1 MTFLKEKIVEKIED
15 LPENLLQEILDFVNF
30 LEWRKETRHHYEEN
44 KQRQEN
50 SFIDCIEGVLVVK
63 AQSTNKEGMEDINTL
78 VHDLRDERIRKFTN
92 W

>member
-1 MTFLKEKIVEKIED
+1 MKK
-15 LPENLLQEILDFVNF
+15 
-30 LEWRKETRHHYEEN
+30 
-44 KQRQEN
+44 
-50 SFIDCIEGVLVVK
+50 IDCIEGLLVVK